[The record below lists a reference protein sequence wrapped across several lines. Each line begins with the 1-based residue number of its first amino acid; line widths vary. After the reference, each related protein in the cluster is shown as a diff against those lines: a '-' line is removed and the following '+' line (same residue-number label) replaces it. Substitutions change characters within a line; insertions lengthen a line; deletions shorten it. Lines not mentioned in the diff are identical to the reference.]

1 MNDIN
6 KRIFFFNEV
15 IPLWTTSK
23 RTRLISFHIPQCSLL
38 PEPEGKTRARTPK
51 REYVHVPLY

>member
-1 MNDIN
+1 MISTNV
-6 KRIFFFNEV
+6 FFFNEV

-38 PEPEGKTRARTPK
+38 PEPEGKARAHAQARVRARSAVLT
-51 REYVHVPLY
+51 